1 MSHKPHFTPQA
12 HEHADDWHHHSAEEG
27 TPQAE
32 HGEKPNIPILMG
44 AFLASVAFVGAT
56 ILATYLYFGVY
67 TSTLRAERMENAALA
82 RMPGGFIE
90 TRDHTNQK
98 LAAGNEWLNDDA
110 ARAGLAPVPLDKAK
124 EKVIAKYNAK

>member
-1 MSHKPHFTPQA
+1 MSHKPHFTPQT

-27 TPQAE
+27 VPQAE

-67 TSTLRAERMENAALA
+67 TQTLRAERMENTALA
-82 RMPGGFIE
+82 KDFLQY
-90 TRDHTNQK
+90 RDHTNSK
-98 LAAGNEWLNDDA
+98 LAAANEWLNDDA
-110 ARAGLAPVPLDKAK
+110 ARAGQAPIPLDKAK
-124 EKVIAKYNAK
+124 EKVIAKYSAK